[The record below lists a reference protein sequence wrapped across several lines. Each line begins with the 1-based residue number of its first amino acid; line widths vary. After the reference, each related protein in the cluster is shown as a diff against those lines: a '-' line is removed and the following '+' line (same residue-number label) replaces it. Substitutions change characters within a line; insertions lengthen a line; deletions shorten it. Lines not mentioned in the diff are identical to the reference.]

1 MTPYQ
6 LITLSRNAA
15 STVAGCRPSVLP
27 PYPGPYKHDEYSLNS
42 LQHTFKKSRIM
53 VLHGVLCG
61 LMLQGHTAGLFCPYA
76 AGLRFLSAEHGETKI
91 LTQGLRLMIKYLE
104 CLLRGQNSSSWVPC
118 CPKAGVERECA
129 SESVW
134 ILKSA
139 VNSVCL
145 RPQDPGRGGDWKCL
159 KFQRGCGTVWGAIPL
174 VEFLAFAF
182 VLPSL
187 FLPSSSTWDLILHEV
202 GICVGFSAMDFSTDA
217 HPSLNGLSADSR
229 EQVQGPLI
237 SDTAFLDLILKQSQ
251 VRPLWHLNQPG
262 GPLPLPISF
271 CDFLGHQ
278 ALASF
283 GELLL
288 QGADWVDFDLSFCSL
303 QFLYVSFEP

>member
-1 MTPYQ
+1 
-6 LITLSRNAA
+6 
-15 STVAGCRPSVLP
+15 
-27 PYPGPYKHDEYSLNS
+27 
-42 LQHTFKKSRIM
+42 M

-118 CPKAGVERECA
+118 CPKAGVERESA

-187 FLPSSSTWDLILHEV
+187 FLPSSPTWDLILHEV

-217 HPSLNGLSADSR
+217 HPSLNGLYWQQGAGTGSTNTRYSISR
-229 EQVQGPLI
+229 
-237 SDTAFLDLILKQSQ
+237 SDLETVPSQ
-251 VRPLWHLNQPG
+251 TT
-262 GPLPLPISF
+262 
-271 CDFLGHQ
+271 
-278 ALASF
+278 LASKSARRTSAHF
-283 GELLL
+283 LLL
-288 QGADWVDFDLSFCSL
+288 MSHLRLPGPSGTGILWWTTPAGRWLSWLWSL
-303 QFLYVSFEP
+303 FL